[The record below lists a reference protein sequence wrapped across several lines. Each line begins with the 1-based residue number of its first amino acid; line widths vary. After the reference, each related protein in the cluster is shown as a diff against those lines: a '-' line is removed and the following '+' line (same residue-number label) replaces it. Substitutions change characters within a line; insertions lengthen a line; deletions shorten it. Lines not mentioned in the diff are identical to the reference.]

1 MVKEM
6 SVISKRA
13 TKVIILD
20 DKAIVN
26 SLPKDKESQVKT
38 RKDFLV
44 YVYASVNF
52 KMR

>member
-38 RKDFLV
+38 RKDFLIYLCLCV
-44 YVYASVNF
+44 S
-52 KMR
+52 